1 MLVWWLRSLGDSFG
15 SDSLAAVGKITF
27 RGALA
32 AGVALAVALF
42 LGPRLI
48 DWLRRR
54 FREPNKSDS
63 PQLRQLH
70 QTKQSTPTM
79 GGLFLVAGVLG
90 ALVLLADLANPFVQ
104 IALFLTVGLGLVG
117 VVDDAVKLRGKA
129 NGISARAKL
138 LGQLAVA
145 SVAAWWLYAHHA
157 AQASTGSELG
167 ALALWIPLADVAV
180 PIGWGFVPLAI
191 VVIVGMSNAVNLTDG
206 LDGLAGG
213 CLLMSI
219 GAMGAVAYAA
229 GHARIADYLTMARIP
244 GAGEMAVLAA
254 AIAGGVLGFLWF
266 NCHPAQVFMGDTGS
280 LPLGGLLG
288 LIALACRQEALLLV
302 VGGVFLAEAASVV
315 VQVGGYKWRRRR
327 VFRCAPLHHHFQ
339 FKGLPE
345 GKIVV
350 RFWIASAVCGILG
363 LACLKV
369 NISECY
375 PAAAAT
381 RAETAVASPEAKT
394 NLHRATYQDSVRP
407 CEYVTDVDFPPA
419 TKNR

>member
-15 SDSLAAVGKITF
+15 SDGLAAVGKITF

-63 PQLRQLH
+63 PRLRQLH
-70 QTKQSTPTM
+70 QAKQSTPTM

-104 IALFLTVGLGLVG
+104 IALFVTVGLGLVG

-129 NGISARAKL
+129 NGISARSKL

-145 SVAAWWLYAHHA
+145 SVAALWLYAHHA
-157 AQASTGSELG
+157 AQVLTEGEPGVLT
-167 ALALWIPLADVAV
+167 LWIPLADVAV

-229 GHARIADYLTMARIP
+229 GHAGIADYLSMARIS

-369 NISECY
+369 NISECS
-375 PAAAAT
+375 PAAAAS

-394 NLHRATYQDSVRP
+394 NLRRATYQDFVRP

-419 TKNR
+419 TKSR